1 MGVQGFTP
9 FLQKTVPHII
19 HKLPNRLKDLSGKK
33 LVLDG
38 TLITQRLHFAPSPHP
53 YRHVLG
59 WYNLARELNDNNIRA
74 VCIFDGNLRAKA
86 KALELGKREASR
98 KLHVSRG
105 TLESVRIKRLQ
116 KLKAVM
122 ANVRALDEKGK
133 SVIAEMLSR
142 LNVNDVTGTVGAVE
156 GLNRVGE
163 ALRALS
169 DTATP
174 PVEEERTVEQEREGE
189 EVVRPTTSLMDEGH
203 VEGEKAVI
211 TPEMEPSV
219 VEPSLVQDSLQA
231 MLPVPEQRQI
241 PTFVQEESQVSLPVQ
256 EQPQDL
262 SSAQEQPPDSTLVQ
276 EQLQEPS
283 LVQEQPQVSFPVEEL
298 PQDPDIVQEQ
308 LQESTL
314 VPEQSQDTSVVQE
327 QLQASLPIEEQ
338 PSESVLVQEQPPVS
352 SLVQEQPQDS
362 PDVLEKPQ
370 DAFPIDEQ
378 PQDSMLAQEQQQNS
392 LLVEEQLQDPSPVQE
407 QPQDSRVIGFGAPEL
422 GIPANVPSAEDIK
435 SMILSSYRDF
445 QLTISKVA
453 SLSSSERKPKILASG
468 TLSLTEEMDNQEEEL
483 VLSKTQCE
491 LTLEEEKVWDELT
504 LATSPVVESAPIPA
518 LPISTP
524 TSLEVPPTSPP
535 PDAAIPTSIASSLET
550 LVPPSLEPPPAVNS
564 QPAIPIPSGKPS
576 PPPKTET
583 LSPLPETQVPSTA
596 ASPNAGPTSSEPP
609 SLPPEILPAAAL
621 PIPTPQPEFD
631 ELELELALAPASA
644 SASAQAQAQAQ
655 AQAPEPIGFTLDHS
669 ALSAAEDRLHVL
681 ASRSES
687 IADSYQ
693 RRTYV
698 PTKTTYMES
707 REILEAMG
715 IPCYEIQGEHEG
727 EGVASSL
734 VLQGMADYVVSE
746 DTDVLVY
753 GAPIVRNFT
762 SHGNPL
768 TVIHGNDVREALDLS
783 NDACIDFAILLG
795 TDFSQR
801 IKNVGPTRALKLIKE
816 YETIENIL
824 NSQTKHQPKIPH
836 EEYMA
841 QVESARAIFS
851 SPPPIPSQLR
861 LAVMSTGTELL
872 IDQAKVAVV
881 MERCGLGRALVG
893 DSLWDYE
900 AALDGNYFSDNPSM
914 IVS

>member
-86 KALELGKREASR
+86 KALEVRKIEASR

-133 SVIAEMLSR
+133 SAIAEMLSR
-142 LNVNDVTGTVGAVE
+142 LN
-156 GLNRVGE
+156 
-163 ALRALS
+163 
-169 DTATP
+169 
-174 PVEEERTVEQEREGE
+174 
-189 EVVRPTTSLMDEGH
+189 
-203 VEGEKAVI
+203 
-211 TPEMEPSV
+211 
-219 VEPSLVQDSLQA
+219 
-231 MLPVPEQRQI
+231 
-241 PTFVQEESQVSLPVQ
+241 
-256 EQPQDL
+256 
-262 SSAQEQPPDSTLVQ
+262 
-276 EQLQEPS
+276 
-283 LVQEQPQVSFPVEEL
+283 
-298 PQDPDIVQEQ
+298 
-308 LQESTL
+308 
-314 VPEQSQDTSVVQE
+314 
-327 QLQASLPIEEQ
+327 ASLPIEEQ
-338 PSESVLVQEQPPVS
+338 PPDSALVQEQPPVS
-352 SLVQEQPQDS
+352 SLVQEHPQDS
-362 PDVLEKPQ
+362 PDVLEKSQ

-378 PQDSMLAQEQQQNS
+378 PQDSMLVQEQQQNS

-453 SLSSSERKPKILASG
+453 SLSSSERKPKVPASG

-518 LPISTP
+518 
-524 TSLEVPPTSPP
+524 
-535 PDAAIPTSIASSLET
+535 
-550 LVPPSLEPPPAVNS
+550 
-564 QPAIPIPSGKPS
+564 
-576 PPPKTET
+576 
-583 LSPLPETQVPSTA
+583 
-596 ASPNAGPTSSEPP
+596 
-609 SLPPEILPAAAL
+609 
-621 PIPTPQPEFD
+621 
-631 ELELELALAPASA
+631 
-644 SASAQAQAQAQ
+644 
-655 AQAPEPIGFTLDHS
+655 
-669 ALSAAEDRLHVL
+669 AAEDRLHVL

-801 IKNVGPTRALKLIKE
+801 IRNVGPIRALKLIKE

-824 NSQTKHQPKIPH
+824 NSQTKHQPTIPH

-861 LAVMSTGTELL
+861 LAVMSTGTEL

-881 MERCGLGRALVG
+881 MERCGLGRALVA